1 MRQLGELE
9 TPQKESKPTTLSS
22 TIFTSPKLAL
32 LLVMGTNKI
41 LSAKDFKQRTTG
53 IEPVY
58 TRATT
63 QRFYQYQPHSLKN
76 EYLIGLRL
84 TDDYPRI
91 YLPTEKIGAGQRELP
106 SSIPTL
112 GTSST
117 SSGWTGYQHFHGLF
131 AFVNI
136 LAQNVKLLPSATR
149 PCANVLYRSFLPS
162 RQTSLLAFL
171 RFAALPSYHLT
182 QIQEMVLTSPAITLA
197 TLSGVLFLIISALYL
212 RNWLR
217 AYVRK
222 SHLV

>member
-1 MRQLGELE
+1 M
-9 TPQKESKPTTLSS
+9 
-22 TIFTSPKLAL
+22 I
-32 LLVMGTNKI
+32 
-41 LSAKDFKQRTTG
+41 G
-53 IEPVY
+53 IEPIY
-58 TRATT
+58 TRATI
-63 QRFYQYQPHSLKN
+63 QCSYQYQPHSLKN

-112 GTSST
+112 GTNST
-117 SSGWTGYQHFHGLF
+117 SSGWTDYQHFHGLF

-182 QIQEMVLTSPAITLA
+182 QIQEMVLTPPAITLA
-197 TLSGVLFLIISALYL
+197 TLSGVLFLIISALCL
-212 RNWLR
+212 RIWLR
-217 AYVRK
+217 ASVRK
-222 SHLV
+222 SHLFRTSRVSSSILDSFTPVLFNTSQPGQQPSLALSYKIFIFQRTLV